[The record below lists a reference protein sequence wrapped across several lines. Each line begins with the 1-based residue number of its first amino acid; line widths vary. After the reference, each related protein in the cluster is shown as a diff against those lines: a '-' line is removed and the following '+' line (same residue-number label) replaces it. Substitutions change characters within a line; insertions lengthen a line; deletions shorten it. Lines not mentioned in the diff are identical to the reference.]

1 MPYGPGQL
9 KTRYDGL
16 AVFFIRDSSERFSI
30 DSAEVLFCRVVVA
43 KDWCLDRGK
52 GTPLQ
57 VFLVGSFSPEK
68 KIAKQNG

>member
-30 DSAEVLFCRVVVA
+30 DSAEVLVCRVVVA
-43 KDWCLDRGK
+43 KD
-52 GTPLQ
+52 
-57 VFLVGSFSPEK
+57 
-68 KIAKQNG
+68 